1 MLRIKVSK
9 LKKSF
14 QDRLILDIEDLEVF
28 EGDKVGIVGL
38 NGCGKTTLLNII
50 AGIEV
55 LDEGN
60 VFIDKSF
67 SYITQ
72 FHEKTEITEGKISKE
87 LNTPKE
93 YHEYLSGGE
102 KVKVR
107 VSKALN
113 ENVRVILADEPTSNL
128 DQGSI
133 SHLEENLKK
142 FRGTLLLISHD
153 REFLDNVCNRI
164 IEIENGL
171 VREYS
176 GNYSDYVRL
185 RDERLKR
192 EKFEYDKYWNEKNRL
207 EEAIN
212 LKSNLRDGV
221 RTCPKRFGNSEARLA
236 KMGGQKA
243 KKSMDNAIKSLK
255 SRIERLEVKQKPQ
268 ENQDI
273 KVDIF
278 EGKEFFSNYPIE
290 VKGVTIGFKDKI
302 LLDNI
307 CFKVKRNKKIALI
320 GDNGCGKTSL
330 IKEIIKG
337 NSNIKIANRV
347 NIGYFEQDLK
357 ILDEEKSILDN
368 IKESSSFNETFIRII
383 LARFL
388 FRTDSVYKKVHV
400 LSGGEK
406 VKVALCKIIL
416 SNNNLLILDEPTNY
430 LDIYSMEAL
439 EESLINTN
447 KTMIIVSHDRRFVSK
462 ICNEILSMQDKGVVH
477 YPYSFSEWIEKC
489 NEIKVT
495 KEEKEKIQRKM
506 VLQNKIAEAI
516 SLLSIETNLEK
527 KTLYENNYETLLKE
541 LNSLNM

>member
-50 AGIEV
+50 AGREI

-87 LNTPKE
+87 

-102 KVKVR
+102 KVKAR

-133 SHLEENLKK
+133 NYLEENLKR

-171 VREYS
+171 LREYS
-176 GNYSDYVRL
+176 GNYSDYVKL
-185 RDERLKR
+185 REERLKR

-236 KMGGQKA
+236 KMGGQ
-243 KKSMDNAIKSLK
+243 
-255 SRIERLEVKQKPQ
+255 RL
-268 ENQDI
+268 
-273 KVDIF
+273 
-278 EGKEFFSNYPIE
+278 
-290 VKGVTIGFKDKI
+290 
-302 LLDNI
+302 
-307 CFKVKRNKKIALI
+307 RNPWIAL
-320 GDNGCGKTSL
+320 
-330 IKEIIKG
+330 
-337 NSNIKIANRV
+337 
-347 NIGYFEQDLK
+347 
-357 ILDEEKSILDN
+357 
-368 IKESSSFNETFIRII
+368 
-383 LARFL
+383 
-388 FRTDSVYKKVHV
+388 
-400 LSGGEK
+400 
-406 VKVALCKIIL
+406 
-416 SNNNLLILDEPTNY
+416 
-430 LDIYSMEAL
+430 
-439 EESLINTN
+439 
-447 KTMIIVSHDRRFVSK
+447 
-462 ICNEILSMQDKGVVH
+462 
-477 YPYSFSEWIEKC
+477 
-489 NEIKVT
+489 
-495 KEEKEKIQRKM
+495 
-506 VLQNKIAEAI
+506 
-516 SLLSIETNLEK
+516 
-527 KTLYENNYETLLKE
+527 
-541 LNSLNM
+541 